1 MEGRREG
8 REEDGRVGKRREKK
22 GRGGEGRGGEGSHR
36 LHPLQKILQAPLVQT
51 CIA

>member
-8 REEDGRVGKRREKK
+8 REEDGRVGKKREQK
-22 GRGGEGRGGEGSHR
+22 GRGGEGSHR